1 MSTRPSP
8 NPSPSSRRR
17 RLRGAAVPIA
27 ALTILGL
34 AACGSGSGDGAA
46 GSTGGDAGAYPDGP
60 ITFVVPFSAGGP
72 TDTVTR
78 LIAEP
83 MSKEL
88 GAQIVVQNVEG
99 AGGTLAAGEVADA
112 EPDGQK
118 VLMYHIGMAT
128 SPSLYPD
135 LPYKPLESFKT
146 IGVVTTV
153 PMTIIAKKDFAPNS
167 FAEMVEYVKAN
178 PDKVNLAHAGKG
190 AASHLCGLLMQKSFG
205 VKLNEVAY
213 KGTGPAMTD
222 LVGGQVDLMCDQT
235 TNTTEQIKAGK
246 VKAYAATT
254 PERVGSLPDLETTA
268 EAGMPDLQVGVW
280 HGLYVPAE
288 TPDAVVSKLSDALK
302 VALKD
307 QTVISKM
314 ADLGTAPA
322 PEADAAPDALT
333 KLLTEQI
340 ALWEPILKSAG

>member
-1 MSTRPSP
+1 MSGQSP
-8 NPSPSSRRR
+8 HRSPLPRFRSPR
-17 RLRGAAVPIA
+17 RLAVPVA
-27 ALTILGL
+27 ALAMLTV
-34 AACGSGSGDGAA
+34 AACGSGSDTGGG
-46 GSTGGDAGAYPDGP
+46 GSTGGGGGDYPSGP

-99 AGGTLAAGEVADA
+99 AGGTLGAAEVADA

-118 VLMYHIGMAT
+118 VLMYHIGMST

-135 LPYKPLESFKT
+135 LAYKPLESFKT
-146 IGVVTTV
+146 IGLVTTV
-153 PMTIIAKKDFAPNS
+153 PMTIIAKKDFPPNT
-167 FAEMVEYVKAN
+167 FPELVTYVKAN
-178 PDKVNLAHAGKG
+178 AGKVNLANAGKG
-190 AASHLCGLLMQKSFG
+190 AASHLCGLLIQKSFG

-235 TNTTEQIKAGK
+235 TNTTAQIKAGK

-254 PERVGSLPDLETTA
+254 AKRVSSLPDLPTTA

-280 HGLYVPAE
+280 HGLYVPAG
-288 TPDAVVSKLSDALK
+288 TPDAVVTKLSDALK

-307 QTVISKM
+307 KTVTSKM
-314 ADLGTAPA
+314 ADLGTAPVSDA
-322 PEADAAPDALT
+322 EATPAALT